1 MFKKFI
7 RIILVLLLLFVV
19 ASIAIYLIYNEPL
32 PTGKSGPQSD
42 ALAQK
47 MLKSVNAEAFKN
59 TRYLEW
65 TFRNGKHTY
74 KWDKTLGKV
83 KVSWDDITVN
93 LMLKNPKKSY
103 VFLKAILVKDDK
115 QREKAIE
122 KAIKL
127 FNNDSFWLV
136 APFKVFDE
144 GVERS
149 LVKLDDG
156 TNGLLV
162 TYISGGST
170 PGDSYLWKLQP
181 NGFPKSFKMWV
192 QIIPIGG
199 LEASWDDW
207 QLVES
212 GAFLPKTHLIGP
224 IKLDMGNVRG
234 VLSY

>member
-1 MFKKFI
+1 ML
-7 RIILVLLLLFVV
+7 ILAIV
-19 ASIAIYLIYNEPL
+19 ASIAVYSIYNESL
-32 PTGKSGPQSD
+32 PTGKSGPQAD

-47 MLKSVNAEAFKN
+47 MLNSVNVEAFKN

-93 LMLKNPKKSY
+93 LILQNPNKSY
-103 VFLKAILVKDDK
+103 VFQDAIIVKNDK

-127 FNNDSFWLV
+127 FNNDSFWLI
-136 APFKVFDE
+136 APFKIFDK

-149 LVKLDDG
+149 LVKLEDG

-162 TYISGGST
+162 TYTSGGST

-181 NGFPKSFKMWV
+181 NGFPESFKMWV

-199 LEASWDDW
+199 LEATWDDW
-207 QLVES
+207 QITQS
-212 GAFLPKTHLIGP
+212 GAFLPKTHVVGP
-224 IKLDMGNVRG
+224 MKLDMGIVRG
-234 VLSY
+234 FNHY

>member
-1 MFKKFI
+1 MIKKFI
-7 RIILVLLLLFVV
+7 KILLVLLILIVV
-19 ASIAIYLIYNEPL
+19 SAIAIYSIYNEPL
-32 PTGKSGPQSD
+32 PTGKSGPQAD

-47 MLKSVNAEAFKN
+47 MLKSINAEAFEN
-59 TRYLEW
+59 TRYLNW
-65 TFRNGKHTY
+65 TFRNGKRTY
-74 KWDKTLGKV
+74 IWDKMLGKV

-93 LMLKNPKKSY
+93 LMLKNPKKSF
-103 VFLKAILVKDDK
+103 VFQKTILVKDDK
-115 QREKAIE
+115 QREKAIV

-162 TYISGGST
+162 TYTSGGST

-181 NGFPKSFKMWV
+181 NGFPESFKMWV

-199 LEASWDDW
+199 LEATWDDW
-207 QLVES
+207 QLVDS
-212 GAFLPKTHLIGP
+212 GAFLPQTHLLGP

-234 VLSY
+234 FNYY